1 MNRFYVI
8 DGILLLLALAVVLA
22 ILKYPKD
29 FFLTLP
35 LRILQTI
42 VETVGQFLILPLL
55 IVILPVFWLASR
67 YNWKIHPALHKFIN
81 LLTRRDRKKK
91 R

>member
-8 DGILLLLALAVVLA
+8 DGILVLLALAVVLA
-22 ILKYPKD
+22 ILRYPKD
-29 FFLTLP
+29 FFLNLP
-35 LRILQTI
+35 LRILQALFETI
-42 VETVGQFLILPLL
+42 GQFLILPLL
-55 IVILPVFWLASR
+55 VVILPVLWLASR
-67 YNWKIHPALHKFIN
+67 YNWKIYPALHKFTN